1 MILTTSS
8 FKGSSPRVTNVFRHS
23 FRQETR
29 RNVPFIVA
37 FCLVAVFFLIMPS
50 LTTLIDQNF
59 SSVSENTAVARAVT
73 ETYDAD
79 TSTAV
84 IGGADGP
91 TEIATIQRQ
100 HYSFGIGLGA
110 VTVLPVM
117 AFILGLLQ
125 FAYLSSRRAMDVY
138 GALPIRRETFLR
150 AKMTAGVVILY
161 MPLIISYLLI
171 FLMNILI
178 AGYHQYLLYELLVV
192 LLDSFVLVMIPYCLT
207 VLVSTIS
214 GTVLENIIYPVTLIF
229 APVIIYS
236 LGMQIFADS
245 IYGYAGGEM
254 QEVIRGLLLP
264 YYAACYSGCGLVEGG
279 ITDYLLSFRQ
289 AEGQVPT
296 FWAAVQPHLLSIG
309 IWLLLCVG
317 ITLLAVF
324 CMRRRKNEWA
334 GIKGASKELNVI
346 ACLSAILIGSL
357 LVMCLFTSGWFSQ
370 NPVFAYIWFFASMI
384 LIFVIYQ
391 LITLQSA
398 RAMLKSWPLC
408 VVCVALGITFCVFLS
423 TNAFGWYM
431 RLPDRDKIEA
441 VSVSYTGIIGT
452 EGDYILFDPEE
463 AEEELAF
470 DDPQIIDHVYE
481 FQEEAL
487 KGESMEAVEEEWG
500 YDSILIKY
508 HMKNGWTVS
517 RNYLLRTQEMARA
530 IALLNEDD
538 DFVQRHHIIF
548 QENLSRYD
556 VVKVSDPYHTRLTEI
571 SLDQIDIGALQQA
584 LQQDVLGET
593 LEDILTPA
601 EKDYG
606 WIQLWDND
614 AANDEERM
622 VNEQMSILVKGSFS
636 NTIAYLESLRLKE
649 FMEPDFS
656 MVQEVA
662 LLTSEADKDGN
673 SEFLSICLYG
683 NVDNSLH
690 LFTKNWTSGITLAE
704 DYDIT
709 LAAEPASQHANTFT
723 DPEKIQ
729 SILEDCYNQHEYYD
743 ESCTIYVKG
752 QETVTEMILPNP

>member
-37 FCLVAVFFLIMPS
+37 FCLVAVFFLIMPC
-50 LTTLIDQNF
+50 LTNLIDQNF
-59 SSVSENTAVARAVT
+59 SSVSENTAVAKAVA
-73 ETYDAD
+73 ETYDSD
-79 TSTAV
+79 SSTAA

-91 TEIATIQRQ
+91 TGIATVQRQ

-138 GALPIRRETFLR
+138 GALPIRRGTFLR

-161 MPLIISYLLI
+161 LPLIISYLLI
-171 FLMNILI
+171 FLANILI

-264 YYAACYSGCGLVEGG
+264 YYAAYYSGCGLVGGG
-279 ITDYLLSFRQ
+279 ITDYLLTIRQ
-289 AEGQVPT
+289 AEGQAPA
-296 FWAAVQPHLLSIG
+296 FWAVVQPHLLSIG
-309 IWLLLCVG
+309 IWLLLCTG

-324 CMRRRKNEWA
+324 CMRRRKNERA
-334 GIKGASKELNVI
+334 GIKGASKALNVI

-370 NPVFAYIWFFASMI
+370 NPVFVYIWFFASMI

-408 VVCVALGITFCVFLS
+408 AVCVALGITFCVFLS

-463 AEEELAF
+463 EEELAF
-470 DDPQIIDHVYE
+470 DDVQIIDHVYA

-487 KGESMEAVEEEWG
+487 KRESMEAAGEEWG
-500 YDSILIKY
+500 YDSVLIKY

-517 RNYLLRTQEMARA
+517 RNYPLKTQAMAQA

-538 DFVQRHHIIF
+538 NFVQQHHIIF

-556 VVKVSDPYHTRLTEI
+556 VVKVSDPYRTRLTEI
-571 SLDQIDIGALQQA
+571 PLDQIDMDILQQV
-584 LQQDVLGET
+584 LQQDILEET

-601 EKDYG
+601 EKEYG

-614 AANDEERM
+614 AANDEENM
-622 VNEQMSILVKGSFS
+622 VNEQMSVLVKGGYR
-636 NTIAYLESLRLKE
+636 NTIAYLESIGTAEL
-649 FMEPDFS
+649 MEPDFS

-662 LLTSEADKDGN
+662 LLTPEADENG
-673 SEFLSICLYG
+673 SSSFLSVCLYG
-683 NVDNSLH
+683 NVDNALH

-704 DYDIT
+704 DYDSMMT
-709 LAAEPASQHANTFT
+709 QDYASLQANTFT

-729 SILEDCYNQHEYYD
+729 SILEDCYNQHEYND
-743 ESCTIYVKG
+743 ESCTVYVKG
-752 QETVTEMILPNP
+752 QETVTELILPNP